1 MNGLKKSEELG
12 PKIQE
17 VREQLRKQCGQVE
30 KDVMEL
36 LIIVTKFMDYLD
48 KLAKEIELNE
58 QNPA

>member
-48 KLAKEIELNE
+48 KVVKE
-58 QNPA
+58 